1 MSQDQRIRRIVIVGG
16 GTAGWMAAA
25 VISRNLAAD
34 YAQIDLVESPEIG
47 TVGVGE
53 ATIPPLLTLNRLL
66 GVDENEFVRRTQATY
81 KLGIQFR
88 NWGRLGHEY
97 VHPFGAYGADLDGI
111 AFHQHWLRLRGLAD
125 VDAIDAYSL
134 PIMAMKAG
142 RFTRTSDDPRH
153 VHSRMAYAY
162 HFDAGLY
169 GGFLRE
175 MAMARGVNRI
185 EARIVDVALNPD
197 SGFVEAVVLDDG
209 RRIEGDL
216 FIDCSGFRGLLIEQ
230 ALKTGYEDWS
240 RWLPMD
246 RALAVPCEAVGAP
259 TLYTRSTAHD
269 AGWQWRIQLQHRTGN
284 GHVYASAFT
293 TEEAARDTLLTH
305 LDGKPLADPRPLRF
319 VTGRRK
325 KAWNKNVVSLGLAS
339 GFLEPLESTS
349 IHLIQS
355 GVTTL
360 MSLFPDRR
368 FDQADIDKYNS
379 LMREEYEHA
388 RDFIILHYHVGER
401 DDSEFWRHVRAT
413 EIPDSLKERIDLFR
427 SRGRV
432 MGRHEDLF
440 AHTSWVAVMLGQ
452 GITPEGH
459 DPMADQSPAAEM
471 AARLAQIRAVIR
483 NGVSAMP
490 PHQQFIDRH
499 CRADAPAAKEPA

>member
-1 MSQDQRIRRIVIVGG
+1 MVEHSKIRRIVIVGG

-25 VISRNLAAD
+25 VASRNLAPG
-34 YAQIDLVESPEIG
+34 YCEIELIESAEIG

-53 ATIPPLLTLNRLL
+53 ATIPPIVTLNRLL
-66 GVDENEFVRRTQATY
+66 GLDEDEFVRRTQATF

-88 NWGRLGHEY
+88 NWGSLGNEY
-97 VHPFGAYGADLDGI
+97 IHPFGTYGADLDGLH
-111 AFHQHWLRLRGLAD
+111 FHQHWLRLRDQPG
-125 VDAIDAYSL
+125 VGEIDLYSL
-134 PIMAMKAG
+134 PISAIKAG
-142 RFTRTSDDPRH
+142 RFVRTSDDPRH

-162 HFDAGLY
+162 HFDASLY
-169 GGFLRE
+169 GAYLRE
-175 MAMARGVNRI
+175 QAMARGVVRT
-185 EARIVDVALNPD
+185 EGKIVDVTLNGEN
-197 SGFVEAVVLDDG
+197 GFVHSVTLEDG
-209 RRIEGDL
+209 RQVEGDL

-240 RWLPMD
+240 HWLPMD
-246 RALAVPCEAVGAP
+246 RALAVPCEAVGEP

-284 GHVYASAFT
+284 GHVYCSAFT
-293 TEEAARDTLLTH
+293 TDEAAHDTLLAN

-325 KAWNKNVVSLGLAS
+325 KAWNRNVVALGLAS

-360 MSLFPDRR
+360 MSLFPDKG
-368 FDQADIDKYNS
+368 FSEADTNKYNT

-388 RDFIILHYHVGER
+388 RDFVLLHYHASDR
-401 DDSEFWRHVRAT
+401 DDSAFWRHVRAT
-413 EIPDSLKERIDLFR
+413 DIPDSLKERIDLFR

-452 GITPEGH
+452 GITPEYH
-459 DPMADQSPAAEM
+459 DPMAEQSPVPAMLE
-471 AARLAQIRAVIR
+471 RLAQIRAVIR
-483 NGVSAMP
+483 NGVSGMP
-490 PHQQFIDRH
+490 THQQFIDRY
-499 CRADAPAAKEPA
+499 CRAAPVE

>member
-1 MSQDQRIRRIVIVGG
+1 MTADFGIKRIVIVGG

-25 VISRNLAAD
+25 VISKSLARD
-34 YAQIDLVESPEIG
+34 YAQIDLIESPDIG

-53 ATIPPLLTLNRLL
+53 ATIPPILTLNRLL
-66 GVDENEFVRRTQATY
+66 GIDENEFVRRTQATY

-88 NWGRLGHEY
+88 NWGRLGNEY
-97 VHPFGAYGADLDGI
+97 IHPFGTYGADLEGL
-111 AFHQHWLRLRGLAD
+111 AFHQHWLRLRNNPRVGE
-125 VDAIDAYSL
+125 IDAYSL

-142 RFTRTSDDPRH
+142 RFTRTLDDPRH

-162 HFDAGLY
+162 HFDASLY

-185 EARIVDVALNPD
+185 EAKIIDVTLNAEN
-197 SGFVEAVVLDDG
+197 GFVDAVTLDDG
-209 RRIEGDL
+209 RQIKGDL

-230 ALKTGYEDWS
+230 ALETGYEDWS
-240 RWLPMD
+240 HWLPMD

-293 TEEAARDTLLTH
+293 SDEAARNTLLSN
-305 LDGKPLADPRPLRF
+305 LDGSPLADPRPLKF
-319 VTGRRK
+319 VTGRRR

-360 MSLFPDRR
+360 MSLFPDKR
-368 FDQADIDKYNS
+368 FDQADIDKYNK

-388 RDFIILHYHVGER
+388 RDFIILHYHAGER
-401 DDSEFWRHVRAT
+401 NDSEFWRHVKAT
-413 EIPDSLKERIDLFR
+413 ETPDSLKERIDLFR

-452 GITPEGH
+452 GIVPSGH
-459 DPMADQSPAAEM
+459 DPMADQTPEHLM
-471 AARLAQIRAVIR
+471 TARLAQIRAVIEK
-483 NGVSAMP
+483 GVAGMP
-490 PHQQFIDRH
+490 THQQFIDRH
-499 CRADAPAAKEPA
+499 SRADAA

>member
-1 MSQDQRIRRIVIVGG
+1 MSDQAIRRIVIVGG

-25 VISRNLAAD
+25 VISRSLGAGTS
-34 YAQIDLVESPEIG
+34 IRLIESPEIG

-53 ATIPPLLTLNRLL
+53 ATIPPIITLNRLL
-66 GVDENEFVRRTQATY
+66 GIDEDEFVRKTQATF

-97 VHPFGAYGADLDGI
+97 VHPFGTYGADLDGLH
-111 AFHQHWLRLRGLAD
+111 FHQHWLRLKDQPGVGALD
-125 VDAIDAYSL
+125 DYSL
-134 PIMAMKAG
+134 PIQAMKAG
-142 RFTRTSDDPRH
+142 RFVRTAEDPRH

-162 HFDAGLY
+162 HFDASLY
-169 GGFLRE
+169 GAFLRE
-175 MAMARGVNRI
+175 MAMARGVERL
-185 EARIVDVALNPD
+185 ERKIVDVTLEPE
-197 SGFVEAVVLDDG
+197 SGFVASVTLDDG
-209 RRIEGDL
+209 AVVEGDL

-240 RWLPMD
+240 EWLPMD

-284 GHVYASAFT
+284 GHVYASGFT
-293 TEEAARDTLLTH
+293 TDDAARDTLMAN
-305 LDGKPLADPRPLRF
+305 LDGKPLADPRSLRF
-319 VTGRRK
+319 VTGRRRL
-325 KAWNKNVVSLGLAS
+325 AWNKNVVSLGLAS

-360 MSLFPDRR
+360 MSLFPDRA
-368 FDQADIDKYNS
+368 FKQADIDKYNA

-388 RDFIILHYHVGER
+388 RDFIILHYWIGDR
-401 DDSEFWRHVRAT
+401 DDSEFWRHVRAMR
-413 EIPDSLKERIDLFR
+413 IPDSLNERIELFR

-432 MGRHEDLF
+432 LGQHEDLF
-440 AHTSWVAVMLGQ
+440 AYTSWVAVMMGQ
-452 GITPEGH
+452 GLTPEGH

-471 AARLAQIRAVIR
+471 AARLGQMRAVIR
-483 NGVSAMP
+483 HGVDAMP
-490 PHQQFIDRH
+490 THQQFIDRH
-499 CRADAPAAKEPA
+499 CKAQG

>member
-1 MSQDQRIRRIVIVGG
+1 MSDDQRIRRIVIVGG
-16 GTAGWMAAA
+16 GTAGWLAAA
-25 VISRNLAAD
+25 VISKSLAPD
-34 YAQIDLVESPEIG
+34 YTHIDLIESPEIG

-66 GVDENEFVRRTQATY
+66 GIDEHDFIRRTQATF

-97 VHPFGAYGADLDGI
+97 VHPFGSYGADLEGLQ
-111 AFHQHWLRLRGLAD
+111 FHQHWLRLRDKAQVGTLD
-125 VDAIDAYSL
+125 DYSL

-142 RFTRTSDDPRH
+142 KFVRTAEDPRH

-169 GGFLRE
+169 GAYLRE
-175 MAMARGVNRI
+175 QAMARGVNRL
-185 EARIVDVALNPD
+185 ERKIVDVELNAET
-197 SGFVEAVVLDDG
+197 GFVEAVVLDDG
-209 RRIEGDL
+209 ARVEGDL

-230 ALKTGYEDWS
+230 ALKTSYEDWS
-240 RWLPMD
+240 HWLPMD

-293 TEEAARDTLLTH
+293 TDDAARDTLMSN

-349 IHLIQS
+349 IHLVQS

-368 FDQADIDKYNS
+368 FDQVDIDKYNA
-379 LMREEYEHA
+379 LMQAEYEHA
-388 RDFIILHYHVGER
+388 RDFIILHYHAGER
-401 DDSEFWRHVRAT
+401 DDSAFWRHVRAT
-413 EIPDSLKERIDLFR
+413 DIPDSLKERIDLFR

-432 MGRHEDLF
+432 MGKHEDLF
-440 AHTSWVAVMLGQ
+440 AFTSWVAVMMGQ
-452 GITPEGH
+452 GILPHGH
-459 DPMADQSPAAEM
+459 DPMADQTPEPRM
-471 AARLAQIRAVIR
+471 VEQLERIRAVIR
-483 NGVSAMP
+483 SGVDAMP
-490 PHQQFIDRH
+490 THQQYIDRY
-499 CRADAPAAKEPA
+499 CRAETLTAREPA